1 MAKFNASFFKFACSK
16 RENETSWNT
25 LALIEKFGTNKVRN
39 SKERLFTFFSS
50 TKEDLNELLFNRA
63 IYV

>member
-1 MAKFNASFFKFACSK
+1 MRLFQICLFKARK
-16 RENETSWNT
+16 YNPWNT
-25 LALIEKFGTNKVRN
+25 LAQIAKFGTNKVRN
-39 SKERLFTFFSS
+39 SKERLFTFFSN